1 LQEGEPFALGVNY
14 WPRRKAMYFW
24 SDFDRREVEQEFRV
38 ISDLGLG
45 WVRLFLL
52 WDDFQPAPD
61 VVSENALDALEAVC
75 DVALQS
81 GLRLNVTFFTG
92 HMSGPNWAPGW
103 LLEGE
108 PAPGARA
115 LISGKRLVDRGY
127 RNPFVDAA
135 ALAAQEL
142 LLETVV
148 RRLSGH
154 GAIGIWNL
162 GNEPD
167 LFAQPP
173 SSELGRAW
181 VKRMRQVIRR
191 FDPTTPVTLGLHM
204 DSLKFNNG
212 FRVDQIFSETDL
224 SVMHAYSMYT
234 KWARHPLDAEVV
246 AYACAVT
253 RELSG
258 RSVLMEEVGG
268 CTAPGAGPSTVW
280 NWEAYGKPRSQF
292 MASEED
298 FAGFVERL
306 LTRLWE
312 EGATGAYLWCYAD
325 YAETLWDRPPCSD
338 TLHER
343 HFGLVRPDGTLKPHA
358 KVVERFAKAGRR
370 VAPAP
375 SEFRLGLSPDEFYA
389 DPDAEL
395 ERHFA
400 RYLSVRGTGKLDG
413 LSSGSGG

>member
-1 LQEGEPFALGVNY
+1 MTESAGTAVDTDRFELGVNY

-24 SDFDRREVEQEFRV
+24 SDFDRDEVKGEFRV

-61 VVSENALDALEAVC
+61 VVSERSVDALNAVC
-75 DVALQS
+75 DVAVEA

-115 LISGKRLVDRGY
+115 LVSGGKLVERGY
-127 RNPFVDAA
+127 RNPFVDPA
-135 ALAAQEL
+135 ALDAEEL

-148 RRLSGH
+148 GRLAGH
-154 GAIGIWNL
+154 PAVGVWNL

-167 LFAQPP
+167 LFAEPP
-173 SSELGRAW
+173 TSEAGRAW

-191 FDPTTPVTLGLHM
+191 FDRTTPVTLGLHI
-204 DSLKFNNG
+204 DSLKRDNG
-212 FRVDQIFSETDL
+212 FRVDQVFAETDL
-224 SVMHAYSMYT
+224 AVMHAYSMYT
-234 KWARHPLDAEVV
+234 SWARDPLDAEVV

-253 RELSG
+253 QELAG
-258 RSVLMEEVGG
+258 RPVLMEEVGG
-268 CTAPGAGPSTVW
+268 CTVPGDGPATVW
-280 NWEAYGKPRSQF
+280 NWEAYGKSRSQF
-292 MASEED
+292 MASEQG
-298 FAGFVERL
+298 FADHVDRL
-306 LTRLWE
+306 LNRLWE
-312 EGATGAYLWCYAD
+312 QGATGVYLWCYAD
-325 YAETLWDRPPCSD
+325 YVPALWDRPPCSD
-338 TLHER
+338 ARHER

-358 KVVERFAKAGRR
+358 KVVERFAAQTRR
-370 VAPAP
+370 VRPP
-375 SEFRLGLSPDEFYA
+375 PTDFRLGLSADEFYA

-395 ERHFA
+395 ERNFT
-400 RYLSVRGTGKLDG
+400 RYLASLR
-413 LSSGSGG
+413 